1 MRRAALLIAF
11 FAASASAQ
19 QLVVNPSHATIVPGQ
34 SITVAV
40 ANHAGFSTPLP
51 VTANFFT
58 AGPIVIDRID
68 TGIYGSKILTV
79 RALAVG
85 DAAISAESPNGG
97 YSYGIIATFN
107 VVECD
112 NAQPHV
118 TITVYTSLEYRN
130 VTLMAN
136 GSPEGG
142 TYEWFAGSPG
152 DTSVPW
158 PSNLPNTIWFDLPSF
173 RNVEYWVRYTTPCGV
188 ATAFVSIGPP
198 RKRTVRH

>member
-11 FAASASAQ
+11 FAAASASAQ
-19 QLVVNPSHATIVPGQ
+19 LLVVNPSHATIVPGQ

-40 ANHAGFSTPLP
+40 ANHSGFSTPLP

-85 DAAISAESPNGG
+85 DAAISAEWPNGG
-97 YSYGIIATFN
+97 YSYGIIATFT
-107 VVECD
+107 VVTCD

-118 TITVYTSLEYRN
+118 TMTVYTSLEYRN
-130 VTLMAN
+130 VTLSA
-136 GSPEGG
+136 
-142 TYEWFAGSPG
+142 T
-152 DTSVPW
+152 
-158 PSNLPNTIWFDLPSF
+158 
-173 RNVEYWVRYTTPCGV
+173 RPCLGR
-188 ATAFVSIGPP
+188 ATC
-198 RKRTVRH
+198 RT